1 MTQKSQQVNK
11 STSQQVNGSTSL
23 REGGGGAFEISK
35 FRIGGVLEWCSCW
48 EKNCGSGGA
57 FVSLWI
63 NWRNVRSAVL
73 HQRNGGE
80 LITLKFI

>member
-1 MTQKSQQVNK
+1 MSGWGWGFRIIESSSFRN
-11 STSQQVNGSTSL
+11 
-23 REGGGGAFEISK
+23 FEISDWWS
-35 FRIGGVLEWCSCW
+35 FGVVSCW

-63 NWRNVRSAVL
+63 NWRNVRSTVL

>member
-1 MTQKSQQVNK
+1 MKEPCQRVEGAIELSNFRLV
-11 STSQQVNGSTSL
+11 VSL
-23 REGGGGAFEISK
+23 TCCLVDLLTLK
-35 FRIGGVLEWCSCW
+35 
-48 EKNCGSGGA
+48 KNCGSGGA

-63 NWRNVRSAVL
+63 NWRNVRSTVL

>member
-1 MTQKSQQVNK
+1 MKEPWSTGLRACERVGVWLSNHQV
-11 STSQQVNGSTSL
+11 
-23 REGGGGAFEISK
+23 FEISDW
-35 FRIGGVLEWCSCW
+35 RTYWIGLVSCW

-63 NWRNVRSAVL
+63 NWRNVRSTVL

>member
-1 MTQKSQQVNK
+1 MLFAHLTTNPPPFFIPPP
-11 STSQQVNGSTSL
+11 NCWNCW
-23 REGGGGAFEISK
+23 
-35 FRIGGVLEWCSCW
+35 IGLVSCW

-63 NWRNVRSAVL
+63 NWRNVRSTVL

>member
-1 MTQKSQQVNK
+1 MK
-11 STSQQVNGSTSL
+11 
-23 REGGGGAFEISK
+23 EP
-35 FRIGGVLEWCSCW
+35 WSCW

-63 NWRNVRSAVL
+63 NWRNVRSTVL